1 MRILFSAGELDKELN
16 ANTKIVLQLAEYM
29 AGKGHDVAVCG
40 ICYYKP
46 CDENYNG
53 VLLKKFSAPKAVVK
67 ASEAFE
73 DFTSTGDR
81 NVLRGV
87 FIKKH
92 PFKAVCLA
100 VRYNGAYVEN
110 VEQPSYLKQ
119 LKKFA
124 GEFKPDLMVLS
135 YKPINSF
142 EKVVNSDID
151 VPMVAYQM
159 DPWGL
164 HRIDNE
170 NVDIAV
176 IEKECAAFGK
186 VKHIFTTPVLLRQ
199 YGENELYKKYTDKM
213 TAVDFPN
220 VKCHSAAEEGCKANA
235 DAVKDAQIN
244 ANDVAYAHTDKSAAK
259 SAIDFDKDY
268 INILFGGVVADS
280 FRSPEYAL
288 KALAP
293 VFDRGEKIRIY
304 FMGTNNSAVLDEYIK
319 KYPQN
324 VFFKEK
330 VSADVALA
338 TMKKADV
345 LFNISN
351 KIDNQVPSKI
361 FDYFALGKPILNLQ
375 RIENCPAA
383 EYFEKYPL
391 VYNFKEW
398 ETADTEAL
406 KCFLCN
412 AKGKEFNFA
421 TVKEIYKSATVEYV
435 AESMLKCFD
444 KLV

>member
-1 MRILFSAGELDKELN
+1 MKILFSAGELDKELN

-29 AGKGHDVAVCG
+29 AGQGHEVAMYG

-46 CDENYNG
+46 CDEFYNG
-53 VLLKKFSAPKAVVK
+53 VLLKKFSAPKAIVT

-73 DFTSTGDR
+73 EFISKGDR
-81 NVLRGV
+81 NSLRGE

-92 PFKAVCLA
+92 PLKAVWLA
-100 VRYNGAYVEN
+100 ARYNAAYIEK
-110 VEQPSYLKQ
+110 VEQPSCLKQ
-119 LKKFA
+119 LKGFA
-124 GEFKPDLMVLS
+124 AEFAPDVMVLP

-142 EKVVNSDID
+142 EKVVNGGID

-164 HRIDNE
+164 HRIDNP
-170 NVDIAV
+170 NGDVAV
-176 IEKECAAFGK
+176 IEKECAAFDK
-186 VKHIFTTPVLLRQ
+186 VEHIFTTPVLKRQ
-199 YGENELYKKYTDKM
+199 YAEDELYKKYTDKM

-220 VKCHSAAEEGCKANA
+220 VKAKAE
-235 DAVKDAQIN
+235 
-244 ANDVAYAHTDKSAAK
+244 TDGRKTVK
-259 SAIDFDKDY
+259 SAIDFDGEY

-288 KALAP
+288 KALSSL
-293 VFDRGEKIRIY
+293 FDKGEKVRIY
-304 FMGTNNSAVLDEYIK
+304 FMGTNNSAVLDEYIE

-338 TMKKADV
+338 TMEKADV

-361 FDYFALGKPILNLQ
+361 FDYFAMGKPILNLQ

-383 EYFEKYPL
+383 EYFAKYPL
-391 VYNFKEW
+391 VHNLQEWKSAEVAELKNFLE
-398 ETADTEAL
+398 
-406 KCFLCN
+406 N
-412 AKGKEFNFA
+412 AKGRNVDFA
-421 TVKEIYKSATVEYV
+421 TVKELYRTATVEYV
-435 AESMLKCFD
+435 AESMLDCFE
-444 KLV
+444 KIIE

>member
-1 MRILFSAGELDKELN
+1 VKILFSAGELDKELN

-29 AGKGHDVAVCG
+29 AQLGHTVAVCG

-46 CDENYNG
+46 CEEMYNG
-53 VLLKKFSAPKAVVK
+53 VLLKKFSAPKVLVK

-73 DFTSTGDR
+73 DFIAKGDR
-81 NVLRGV
+81 NALRGQ

-92 PFKAVCLA
+92 PFKSVFVAA
-100 VRYNGAYVEN
+100 RYNAVYTEKA
-110 VEQPSYLKQ
+110 EQPLYLKQ
-119 LKKFA
+119 IKDFVKV
-124 GEFKPDLMVLS
+124 FKPDVMVLP

-142 EKVVNSDID
+142 DRVINSDIA

-170 NVDIAV
+170 NCDAAV
-176 IEKECAAFGK
+176 IEKECAAFDRA
-186 VKHIFTTPVLLRQ
+186 KHIFTTPVLLRQ
-199 YGENELYKKYTDKM
+199 YRENDKYKKYTDKM

-220 VKCHSAAEEGCKANA
+220 VKGRAIKKEK
-235 DAVKDAQIN
+235 
-244 ANDVAYAHTDKSAAK
+244 K
-259 SAIDFDKDY
+259 SAIDFDAEY
-268 INILFGGVVADS
+268 VNILFGGVVADS

-293 VFDRGEKIRIY
+293 LFDREEKIRLY

-319 KYPQN
+319 EYPNN

-330 VSADVALA
+330 VSADTALA
-338 TMKKADV
+338 TMEKADV

-361 FDYFALGKPILNLQ
+361 FDYFAMGKPILNLQ
-375 RIENCPAA
+375 RIKNCPAA
-383 EYFEKYPL
+383 EYFAKYPL
-391 VYNFKEW
+391 VYNLKEW
-398 ETADTEAL
+398 AKADSEEL
-406 KCFLCN
+406 
-412 AKGKEFNFA
+412 KEFLYDGKNKKVGFD
-421 TVKEIYKSATVEYV
+421 TVKELYKTATVEYV
-435 AESMLKCFD
+435 AQSMLAEFENIE
-444 KLV
+444 

>member
-1 MRILFSAGELDKELN
+1 MKILFSAGELDKELN

-29 AGKGHDVAVCG
+29 AGKGHSVAVCG

-46 CDENYNG
+46 CDEVYNG

-73 DFTSTGDR
+73 DFISAGDR
-81 NVLRGV
+81 NALRSQ

-92 PFKAVCLA
+92 PLKAVCLGA
-100 VRYNGAYVEN
+100 RYNAVYVEKA
-110 VEQPSYLKQ
+110 EQPLYLKQ
-119 LKKFA
+119 LEKFA
-124 GEFKPDLMVLS
+124 GEFKPDVMVLP

-142 EKVVNSDID
+142 EKVVNSNID

-170 NVDIAV
+170 NGDAAV
-176 IEKECAAFGK
+176 IEKECVAFGK

-199 YGENELYKKYTDKM
+199 YSEDERYKKYTAKM

-220 VKCHSAAEEGCKANA
+220 VKSHGAVAEGCTDDTDVANKNAAEP
-235 DAVKDAQIN
+235 
-244 ANDVAYAHTDKSAAK
+244 
-259 SAIDFDKDY
+259 AIDFDEGY

-288 KALAP
+288 EALAP
-293 VFDRGEKIRIY
+293 LFDSGEKIRIY

-383 EYFEKYPL
+383 EYFAKYPL
-391 VYNFKEW
+391 VYSLEEW
-398 ETADTEAL
+398 KKADTAAL
-406 KCFLCN
+406 KGFLDG
-412 AKGKEFNFA
+412 AKGKSVCFEK
-421 TVKEIYKSATVEYV
+421 VRELYKTATVEYV
-435 AESMLKCFD
+435 ADCMQNIFENI
-444 KLV
+444 